1 MDFSGK
7 TIALGVTGG
16 IAAYRACDLI
26 RELFRLGAKR
36 VPCLMSDSAS
46 AFITPLL
53 LEGLS
58 REPVFHGAMDMDY
71 MESQII
77 PLHPAPSPSRGK
89 GIPNFVDRR
98 VSENSYLLGTPRH
111 IALAQQADAL
121 LIYPATAN
129 TIAKLAAGL
138 ADDPVSCTA
147 ITFSKKPVLI
157 APAMN
162 TRMWEHPITQANIEK
177 LKTIAGYTFIIPE
190 TGDLACGEHGKGHIA
205 SQDTTLRALYK
216 VIHPHHNQLQGQ
228 KILISA
234 GGTSEAIDPVRI
246 LTNKSSGTMGLALA
260 DEAFAMGAEV
270 TLVTTKVPSS
280 ERAYTTIPVQTAQEM
295 KNALTQEFSQ
305 HTALYMA
312 AAVADY
318 RPTESSSQKIKREK
332 QAEITLQLERN
343 DDILSEL
350 SAQKQSHQKVFGFAA
365 ESEHLLAHAQEKLKR
380 KNLDAIIAND
390 ISRSDIGF
398 NVAHNEVIVV
408 LSDGSQFQIER
419 APKTQIAQELLL
431 KLL

>member
-1 MDFSGK
+1 MQSGAIPNFIMDFSGK

-71 MESQII
+71 SESQI
-77 PLHPAPSPSRGK
+77 
-89 GIPNFVDRR
+89 
-98 VSENSYLLGTPRH
+98 GTPSH

-129 TIAKLAAGL
+129 SIAKLAAGL
-138 ADDPVSCTA
+138 ADDPISCTA
-147 ITFSKKPVLI
+147 ITFSQKPVLL

-162 TRMWEHPITQANIEK
+162 TRMWDHPITQENLQK
-177 LKTIAGYTFIIPE
+177 LKEIAGYTIITPE

-205 SQDTTLRALYK
+205 SQDSVLRALYRSSN
-216 VIHPHHNQLQGQ
+216 PNQNHLKGH

-234 GGTSEAIDPVRI
+234 GGTSEAIDPVRV
-246 LTNKSSGTMGLALA
+246 LSNRSSGAMGLALA
-260 DEAFAMGAEV
+260 DEAYAMGAEV
-270 TLVTTKVPSS
+270 TLVTSKIPQT
-280 ERAYTTIPVQTAQEM
+280 ERAYKMIPVESASDM
-295 KNALTQEFSQ
+295 KEALEREFPWCD
-305 HTALYMA
+305 ALFMA
-312 AAVADY
+312 AAIADY
-318 RPTESSSQKIKREK
+318 RPLQTAIQKIKREK
-332 QAEITLQLERN
+332 DPEITLVLQRN
-343 DDILSEL
+343 DDILLGL
-350 SAQKQSHQKVFGFAA
+350 SNQKKPHQKVFGFAA
-365 ESEHLLAHAQEKLKR
+365 ESENLRMHAQEKLTR
-380 KNLDAIIAND
+380 KKLDAIIAND

-398 NVAHNEVIVV
+398 NVDHNEVTA
-408 LSDGSQFQIER
+408 LLPDGKEINLER
-419 APKTQIAQELLL
+419 APKTVIAQKLLL
-431 KLL
+431 QLL

>member
-1 MDFSGK
+1 MKAFHALDTMKKQVPHAIGAIPNFIMDFSGK
-7 TIALGVTGG
+7 TIAVGVTGG

-71 MESQII
+71 TESQI
-77 PLHPAPSPSRGK
+77 
-89 GIPNFVDRR
+89 
-98 VSENSYLLGTPRH
+98 GTPSH

-129 TIAKLAAGL
+129 CIAKLAAGL

-147 ITFSKKPVLI
+147 ITFTQKPVLL

-162 TRMWEHPITQANIEK
+162 TRMWDHPITQANLQK
-177 LKTIAGYTFIIPE
+177 LKDIAGYTIITPE

-205 SQDTTLRALYK
+205 SQDSVLRALYK
-216 VIHPHHNQLQGQ
+216 TINPHQNYLQGQ

-234 GGTSEAIDPVRI
+234 GGTSEAIDPVRV
-246 LTNKSSGTMGLALA
+246 LSNRSSGAMGLALA
-260 DEAFAMGAEV
+260 DEAYAMGANV
-270 TLVTTKVPSS
+270 TLVTSKTPSTERPYKVIQVES
-280 ERAYTTIPVQTAQEM
+280 AQEM
-295 KNALTQEFSQ
+295 KNALEQEFP
-305 HTALYMA
+305 HCTALFMA

-318 RPTESSSQKIKREK
+318 RPAQTASQKIKRD
-332 QAEITLQLERN
+332 QDPEITLVLQRN
-343 DDILSEL
+343 DDILLAL
-350 SAQKQSHQKVFGFAA
+350 SSHKKPHQKVFGFAA
-365 ESEHLLAHAQEKLKR
+365 ESENLRTYAQEKLER
-380 KNLDAIIAND
+380 KKLDAIIAND

-398 NVAHNEVIVV
+398 NVDHNEVTVF
-408 LSDGSQFQIER
+408 LPEGRQIDLKR
-419 APKTQIAQELLL
+419 APKTVIAQELL
-431 KLL
+431 KQLL